1 MKISTKSQYGL
12 RSLLVL
18 AKSNGKIKAV
28 ADVSKSEK
36 IPKDYLEK
44 IFTKMERAGFVK
56 SIRGATGGY
65 VLARPLKKI
74 TVKEF
79 LIVMDGEIVPVQ
91 CVSGMKCPMSKKC
104 RAKNIWSKV
113 KDKVEK
119 TLESMTLET
128 LIK

>member
-12 RSLLVL
+12 RALLVL
-18 AKSNGKIKAV
+18 AKNKAAIKTV
-28 ADVSKSEK
+28 ADVARSEK
-36 IPKDYLEK
+36 ISRDYLEK
-44 IFTKMERAGFVK
+44 IFARMERAGFVK

-79 LIVMDGEIVPVQ
+79 LIAMDGEIVPVQ
-91 CVSGMKCPMSKKC
+91 CVSGIKCHMSKKC
-104 RAKNIWSKV
+104 RAKNVWQTV
-113 KDKVEK
+113 KNKVEK

-128 LIK
+128 LTK